1 VFGTMCYLCLR
12 AAHHSKYAAVLTF
25 PLFGIFL
32 EKPICQLWGQ
42 VCELAGDQE
51 NAIADYQK
59 ALSKKNPALTPKR
72 KANAQARIR
81 ELYNHSRLSVRFE
94 RYVRRTLEPIDKVR
108 DSRAK
113 SRRTCQAVAN
123 EPYVLRAKAAAESV
137 GSSSRAAHISAR

>member
-1 VFGTMCYLCLR
+1 VLDGLRRSFEIEGEYLQLVDEFEASIRLSPENAWVYYNR
-12 AAHHSKYAAVLTF
+12 AQ
-25 PLFGIFL
+25 I
-32 EKPICQLWGQ
+32 
-42 VCELAGDQE
+42 CELADDRE

-72 KANAQARIR
+72 KAHAQARIR
-81 ELYNHSRLSVRFE
+81 ELSNYYWLSMCFE
-94 RYVRRTLEPIDKVR
+94 RCVRRSLEPGDRVR

-123 EPYVLRAKAAAESV
+123 EPYVLLARAAAERV